1 MISFGKRMLLFLMLF
16 VLGSTLAGALAY
28 IIGNVSSNAI
38 AAVRISAI
46 YQDLFAFVLPAAV
59 VAGLFTPVPGRVLKN
74 RNAPR
79 GASPAFTLRTPIL
92 PPSPHKHNVNWD

>member
-28 IIGNVSSNAI
+28 IIGNVSSDAI

-46 YQDLFAFVLPAAV
+46 SQDLFAFVLPAAV
-59 VAGLFTPVPGRVLKN
+59 VAVLSS
-74 RNAPR
+74 RL
-79 GASPAFTLRTPIL
+79 PAGFLKLRAA
-92 PPSPHKHNVNWD
+92 